1 MHFFLLASGVRDLFA
16 ADAELHATDQVI
28 SEVTFL
34 CNYHACNLPGGKQ
47 ASKWLRGEILLPP
60 PVVLDSEGHPLMVLK
75 KGYMRSRTFGN
86 TFGTATLTLT
96 DRVSYRTGCLKALS
110 GNLSNVIR
118 GFLRQ
123 KRSRPEPVRWQAML
137 KALMVGR
144 LLTSPCSPSEPVNFF
159 AIWVCSVAADKS
171 GHLFGVMFAKSISEK
186 MLVNQCSHVD
196 QQTFDW
202 NIYGTRFGP
211 EVDPSSCAFAGA
223 WWCARPRWVATALK
237 EVMTKLDAGAPA
249 LALDYAKCFDH
260 VDPKLVILH
269 LRLHKWPGALVS
281 LLEHVW
287 LCQQRYLQL
296 CR

>member
-1 MHFFLLASGVRDLFA
+1 
-16 ADAELHATDQVI
+16 
-28 SEVTFL
+28 
-34 CNYHACNLPGGKQ
+34 
-47 ASKWLRGEILLPP
+47 
-60 PVVLDSEGHPLMVLK
+60 
-75 KGYMRSRTFGN
+75 MRSRTFGN
-86 TFGTATLTLT
+86 TFGTATLALT

-118 GFLRQ
+118 GFLLQ

-144 LLTSPCSPSEPVNFF
+144 LLTSPCSPSEPVNFY
-159 AIWVCSVAADKS
+159 AIWFCSGAADKS
-171 GHLFGVMFAKSISEK
+171 GHLFGAMFAKSISEK
-186 MLVNQCSHVD
+186 MLVNQCSHVG
-196 QQTFDW
+196 QQTFHW
-202 NIYGTRFGP
+202 NIMAQDSVRKWILQ
-211 EVDPSSCAFAGA
+211 VVPSQAHGGVQG
-223 WWCARPRWVATALK
+223 RWVATALK

-269 LRLHKWPGALVS
+269 LRLHKWPEALVS